1 MTPTLPGPTLT
12 SSEDQLMSRLLTR
25 RSRVRAVAAPVLA
38 TALAVGALAGCS
50 GSGGDGNTVTMW
62 TYPVIFDEAKNK
74 AYWDGLVKA
83 FEKEHKGV
91 TVKVETF
98 PWANRDTA
106 LATAIASGKGP
117 DAVYLIPD
125 QLPKYAKNIVPADD
139 YMPADAASDYTDFAL
154 KSVTVDGKA
163 LGTPILTSA
172 NPLICDKR
180 VFAAIGEKTYPTS
193 WADLEALAPK
203 LKAKGYYATSYS
215 GDTQQTLNMTFY
227 PLLWQAGGDVF
238 SEDGKTVT
246 FNDAAGVK
254 ALTYLKK
261 LVDGGYTDKDLVT
274 TTPKLEQTPTARGK
288 IACTWQN
295 TPADVEPFWGKENI
309 VVQPPLKDAKSVGY
323 GTVGA
328 LSMLKGAD
336 KKNTGDWL
344 NFVAESKN
352 AAGLQKAAGYFP
364 ARKSG
369 GDLYPGDAL
378 QTAVGATLPS
388 MTVGPLQDKAREVQ
402 GVLAPEIQAALLGK
416 KSPQEALNAAQKAA
430 QAMLGR

>member
-1 MTPTLPGPTLT
+1 
-12 SSEDQLMSRLLTR
+12 MSRLPTR
-25 RSRVRAVAAPVLA
+25 RSRVRALAAPVLA
-38 TALAVGALAGCS
+38 TALAAGVLAGCS
-50 GSGGDGNTVTMW
+50 GSGDDGNTVTMW

-83 FEKEHKGV
+83 FEKKHEGV
-91 TVKVETF
+91 EVKVETF

-125 QLPKYAKNIVPADD
+125 QLPKYTKSIIPAGD
-139 YMPADAASDYTDFAL
+139 YMPASAKSDYTDFAL
-154 KSVTVDGKA
+154 KSVTVDGKPLA
-163 LGTPILTSA
+163 TPILTSA

-180 VFAAIGEKTYPTS
+180 VFDAIGEKSYPSS
-193 WADLEALAPK
+193 WADLQALAPK
-203 LKAKGYYATSYS
+203 LKKKGYYATSYS

-238 SEDGKTVT
+238 SEDGKNVT
-246 FNDAAGVK
+246 FNDTAGVK

-274 TTPKLEQTPTARGK
+274 TTPKLEQTPTAKGK
-288 IACTWQN
+288 VACTWQN

-309 VVQPPLKDAKSVGY
+309 VVQPPLKDTASVGY

-328 LSMLKGAD
+328 LAMLKGAD

-352 AAGLQKAAGYFP
+352 SAGLQKAAGYFP
-364 ARKSG
+364 ARESG
-369 GDLYPGDAL
+369 GDLYPDDKL

-388 MTVGPLQDKAREVQ
+388 MDVGPLQDKAREVQ

-416 KSPQEALNAAQKAA
+416 KSPQDALDTAQKAA

>member
-1 MTPTLPGPTLT
+1 
-12 SSEDQLMSRLLTR
+12 MSRFLTR
-25 RSRVRAVAAPVLA
+25 RSRVRAVAVPVVVTVLA
-38 TALAVGALAGCS
+38 AGVLAGCS
-50 GSGGDGNTVTMW
+50 SGGDDNTVTMW

-83 FEKEHKGV
+83 FEKEHSGV
-91 TVKVETF
+91 KVKVETF

-125 QLPKYAKNIVPADD
+125 QLPKYARNIVPADE
-139 YMPADAASDYTDFAL
+139 YMPSGAESDYTDFAL
-154 KSVTVDGKA
+154 KSVTIDGKA
-163 LGTPILTSA
+163 LATPVLTSA

-180 VFAAIGEKTYPTS
+180 VFDAIGEKNYPTT
-193 WADLEALAPK
+193 WADLEALGPK
-203 LKAKGYYATSYS
+203 LKAKGYYATSHS

-238 SEDGKTVT
+238 SKDGKQVT

-261 LVDGGYTDKDLVT
+261 LVEGGYTDKDLIT
-274 TTPKLEQTPTARGK
+274 TAPKLEQTPTAKGK
-288 IACTWQN
+288 TACTWQN
-295 TPADVEPFWGKENI
+295 TPTDVEPFWGKENI
-309 VVQPPLKDAKSVGY
+309 VVRPPLKDVESVGY

-352 AAGLQKAAGYFP
+352 AAGLQKEAGYFP

-378 QTAVGATLPS
+378 QSAVGATLPS
-388 MTVGPLQDKAREVQ
+388 MTVGPLHDKSREVQ

-416 KSPQEALNAAQKAA
+416 KSPQEALDAAQKAA
-430 QAMLGR
+430 QALLGR

>member
-1 MTPTLPGPTLT
+1 
-12 SSEDQLMSRLLTR
+12 MSRLLTR
-25 RSRVRAVAAPVLA
+25 RSRVRALAAPVLA
-38 TALAVGALAGCS
+38 TALAAGVLAGCS
-50 GSGGDGNTVTMW
+50 SGSDDNTVTMW

-74 AYWDGLVKA
+74 AYWDSLVKA
-83 FEKEHKGV
+83 FEKKHEGV
-91 TVKVETF
+91 KVKVETF

-125 QLPKYAKNIVPADD
+125 QLPKYAKSIVPADD
-139 YMPADAASDYTDFAL
+139 YMPASAKSDYTDFAL
-154 KSVTVDGKA
+154 KSVTYDGKPIA
-163 LGTPILTSA
+163 TPILTSA

-180 VFAAIGEKTYPTS
+180 VFAAIGEKTYPSS

-203 LKAKGYYATSYS
+203 LKKKGYYATSYS
-215 GDTQQTLNMTFY
+215 GDTQQTLNVTFY

-238 SEDGKTVT
+238 SEDGKNVT

-261 LVDGGYTDKDLVT
+261 LVNDGYTDRDLVT
-274 TTPKLEQTPTARGK
+274 TTPKLEQTPTAKGK
-288 IACTWQN
+288 VACTWQN

-309 VVQPPLKDAKSVGY
+309 VVQPPLKDTASVGY

-328 LSMLKGAD
+328 LAMLKGAD

-352 AAGLQKAAGYFP
+352 VAGLQKAAGYFP
-364 ARKSG
+364 ARESG
-369 GDLYPGDAL
+369 GDLYPDDAL

-388 MTVGPLQDKAREVQ
+388 MDVGPLQDKAREVQ

-416 KSPQEALNAAQKAA
+416 KSPQDALNAAQKAA

>member
-1 MTPTLPGPTLT
+1 
-12 SSEDQLMSRLLTR
+12 MSRLLTR
-25 RSRVRAVAAPVLA
+25 RSRIRAVAAPVVA
-38 TALAVGALAGCS
+38 TALAAGVLAGCS
-50 GSGGDGNTVTMW
+50 SSDGDGNTVTMW

-83 FEKEHKGV
+83 FEKDHAGV
-91 TVKVETF
+91 KVKVETF

-125 QLPKYAKNIVPADD
+125 QLPKYAKNIVPADE
-139 YMPADAASDYTDFAL
+139 YMPADAKSDYTDFAL
-154 KSVTVDGKA
+154 TSVTSDGKA
-163 LGTPILTSA
+163 LGVPVLTSA

-180 VFAAIGEKTYPTS
+180 VFAAIGEKNYPTS

-215 GDTQQTLNMTFY
+215 GDTQQTLNSTFY

-274 TTPKLEQTPTARGK
+274 TTPKLEQTPTAKGK
-288 IACTWQN
+288 VACTWQN
-295 TPADVEPFWGKENI
+295 TPTDVEPFWGKENI
-309 VVQPPLKDAKSVGY
+309 VVQPPLKDVESVGY

-344 NFVAESKN
+344 NFVAEAKN
-352 AAGLQKAAGYFP
+352 AAGLEKEAGYFP
-364 ARKSG
+364 ARKSA
-369 GDLYPGDAL
+369 GDLYPGNAL
-378 QTAVGATLPS
+378 QAAVGATLPS
-388 MTVGPLQDKAREVQ
+388 MTVGPLHDKAREVQ

>member
-1 MTPTLPGPTLT
+1 
-12 SSEDQLMSRLLTR
+12 MSRLLTR
-25 RSRVRAVAAPVLA
+25 RSRVRALAAPVLA
-38 TALAVGALAGCS
+38 TALAAGVLAGCS
-50 GSGGDGNTVTMW
+50 GSGDDGNTVTMW

-83 FEKEHKGV
+83 FEKKHDGV
-91 TVKVETF
+91 KVKVETF

-125 QLPKYAKNIVPADD
+125 QLPKYTKSIIPATD
-139 YMPADAASDYTDFAL
+139 YMPASAKSDYTDFAL
-154 KSVTVDGKA
+154 KSVTVDGKPLA
-163 LGTPILTSA
+163 TPILTSA

-180 VFAAIGEKTYPTS
+180 VFDAIGEKSYPSS
-193 WADLEALAPK
+193 WADLESLAPK
-203 LKAKGYYATSYS
+203 LKKKGYYATSYS

-238 SEDGKTVT
+238 SEDGKNVT

-261 LVDGGYTDKDLVT
+261 LVEGGYTDKDLVT
-274 TTPKLEQTPTARGK
+274 TTPKLEQTPTAKGK
-288 IACTWQN
+288 VACTWQN

-309 VVQPPLKDAKSVGY
+309 VVQPPLKDTASVGY

-328 LSMLKGAD
+328 LAMLKGAD

-352 AAGLQKAAGYFP
+352 SAGLQKAAGYFP

-369 GDLYPGDAL
+369 GDLYPDDKL

-388 MTVGPLQDKAREVQ
+388 MDVGPLQDKAREVQ

-416 KSPQEALNAAQKAA
+416 KSPQDALDTAQKAA

>member
-1 MTPTLPGPTLT
+1 
-12 SSEDQLMSRLLTR
+12 MSRLLTR

-38 TALAVGALAGCS
+38 TALAAGVLAGCS
-50 GSGGDGNTVTMW
+50 GSGSDDNTVTMW

-83 FEKEHKGV
+83 FEKEHSGV
-91 TVKVETF
+91 EVKVETF

-117 DAVYLIPD
+117 DVVYLIPD
-125 QLPKYAKNIVPADD
+125 QLPKYARSIVPADE
-139 YMPADAASDYTDFAL
+139 YMPSDARSDYTDFAL
-154 KSVTVDGKA
+154 KSVTYDGKA
-163 LGTPILTSA
+163 LGTPVLTSA

-180 VFAAIGEKTYPTS
+180 VFEATGEKSYPTS
-193 WADLEALAPK
+193 WAELEALAPK
-203 LKAKGYYATSYS
+203 LKKKGYYATSYS

-238 SEDGKTVT
+238 SEDGKQVT

-261 LVDGGYTDKDLVT
+261 LVDGGHTDKDLVT
-274 TTPKLEQTPTARGK
+274 TTPKLEQTPTAKGK
-288 IACTWQN
+288 VACTWQN

-309 VVQPPLKDAKSVGY
+309 VVQPPLKETASVGY

-352 AAGLQKAAGYFP
+352 AAGLQKGAGYFP

-416 KSPQEALNAAQKAA
+416 KSPQEALDAAQKAA

>member
-1 MTPTLPGPTLT
+1 MSLT
-12 SSEDQLMSRLLTR
+12 THRSSRL
-25 RSRVRAVAAPVLA
+25 RAAAAPALATVLA
-38 TALAVGALAGCS
+38 VSALAGCGGS
-50 GSGGDGNTVTMW
+50 GSGSDSKSVTMW

-74 AYWDGLVKA
+74 AYWDGLVSA
-83 FEKEHKGV
+83 FEKKHDGV

-98 PWANRDTA
+98 PWANRDTQ

-117 DAVYLIPD
+117 DVVYLIPD
-125 QLPKYAKNIVPADD
+125 QLPKYARNIVPADD
-139 YMPADAASDYTDFAL
+139 YMPADAKKDYTDFAL
-154 KSVTVDGKA
+154 ESVTVGGKA
-163 LGTPILTSA
+163 LGTPVLTSA

-180 VFAAIGEKTYPTS
+180 VFKAIGETSYPTT
-193 WADLEALAPK
+193 WAELESLAPK
-203 LKAKGYYATSYS
+203 LKKKGYYATSYS

-238 SEDGKTVT
+238 AQDGKTTT
-246 FNDAAGVK
+246 FNSAAGVK

-274 TTPKLEQTPTARGK
+274 TTPKLEQTPVAKGK
-288 IACTWQN
+288 VACTWQN

-328 LSMLKGAD
+328 LSMLKGA
-336 KKNTGDWL
+336 NTKLAGDWIS
-344 NFVAESKN
+344 FVAEPKN
-352 AAGLQKAAGYFP
+352 AAGLEKGAGYFP
-364 ARKSG
+364 ARESA

-378 QTAVGATLPS
+378 QKAVGDTLPT
-388 MTVGPLQDKAREVQ
+388 MTAGPLQDKAREVM

-416 KSPQEALNAAQKAA
+416 KSPKDALDAAAKAA
-430 QAMLGR
+430 DAMAARG

>member
-1 MTPTLPGPTLT
+1 
-12 SSEDQLMSRLLTR
+12 MSRLLTR

-38 TALAVGALAGCS
+38 TALAAGVLAGCS
-50 GSGGDGNTVTMW
+50 GSGSDDNTVTMW

-74 AYWDGLVKA
+74 AYWDGLIKA
-83 FEKEHKGV
+83 FEKEHSGV
-91 TVKVETF
+91 KVKVETF

-125 QLPKYAKNIVPADD
+125 QLPKYAKSIVPADE
-139 YMPADAASDYTDFAL
+139 YMPADAKSDYTDFAL

-163 LGTPILTSA
+163 LATPILTSA

-180 VFAAIGEKTYPTS
+180 VFAAIGEKKYPTS
-193 WADLEALAPK
+193 WAELEALAPK
-203 LKAKGYYATSYS
+203 LKEKGYYATTYY

-261 LVDGGYTDKDLVT
+261 LVADGHTDKDLVT
-274 TTPKLEQTPTARGK
+274 TTPKLEQTPTAKGK
-288 IACTWQN
+288 VACTWQN

-309 VVQPPLKDAKSVGY
+309 VVQPPLKDVKSVGY

-352 AAGLQKAAGYFP
+352 ASGLQKAAGYFP

-369 GDLYPGDAL
+369 GDLYPDDAL

>member
-1 MTPTLPGPTLT
+1 
-12 SSEDQLMSRLLTR
+12 MSRLLTR
-25 RSRVRAVAAPVLA
+25 RSRVRALAAPVVA
-38 TALAVGALAGCS
+38 TALAAGVLAGCS
-50 GSGGDGNTVTMW
+50 SGDDGNTVTMW

-83 FEKEHKGV
+83 FEKEHSGV

-139 YMPADAASDYTDFAL
+139 YMPADAKSDYTDFAL

-163 LGTPILTSA
+163 LATPVLTSA

-180 VFAAIGEKTYPTS
+180 VFAAIGEKSYPAS

-203 LKAKGYYATSYS
+203 LKKKGYYATSYS

-238 SEDGKTVT
+238 SEDGKNVT

-274 TTPKLEQTPTARGK
+274 TTPKLEQTPTAKGK
-288 IACTWQN
+288 VACTWQN

-309 VVQPPLKDAKSVGY
+309 VVQPPLKETASVGY

-352 AAGLQKAAGYFP
+352 TAGLQKAAGFFP

-369 GDLYPGDAL
+369 GDLYPDDAL

-388 MTVGPLQDKAREVQ
+388 MDVGPLQDKAREVQ
-402 GVLAPEIQAALLGK
+402 GMLAPEIQAALLGK
-416 KSPQEALNAAQKAA
+416 KSPQEALDAAQKAA

>member
-1 MTPTLPGPTLT
+1 
-12 SSEDQLMSRLLTR
+12 MSRLLTR
-25 RSRVRAVAAPVLA
+25 RSRVRAVAVPVVA
-38 TALAVGALAGCS
+38 AALAAGVLAGCS
-50 GSGGDGNTVTMW
+50 SGGDDNTVTMW

-74 AYWDGLVKA
+74 AYWDGLIKT
-83 FEKEHKGV
+83 FEKEHSGV
-91 TVKVETF
+91 KVKVETF

-125 QLPKYAKNIVPADD
+125 QLPKYAKNIVPADE
-139 YMPADAASDYTDFAL
+139 YMPSDAKSDYTDFAL
-154 KSVTVDGKA
+154 KSVTIDGKA
-163 LGTPILTSA
+163 LATPILTSA
-172 NPLICDKR
+172 NPLVCDKR
-180 VFAAIGEKTYPTS
+180 VFAAIGEKNYPTT
-193 WADLEALAPK
+193 WADLQALGPK
-203 LKAKGYYATSYS
+203 LKAKGYYATSYG

-238 SEDGKTVT
+238 SEDGKSVT

-261 LVDGGYTDKDLVT
+261 LVGGGYTDKDMVT
-274 TTPKLEQTPTARGK
+274 TTPKLEQTPTAKGK
-288 IACTWQN
+288 VACTWQN

-309 VVQPPLKDAKSVGY
+309 VVRPPLKDAESVGY

-352 AAGLQKAAGYFP
+352 AAGLQKEAGYFP
-364 ARKSG
+364 ARTSG

-388 MTVGPLQDKAREVQ
+388 MTVGPLQDKSREVQ

-416 KSPQEALNAAQKAA
+416 KSPQEALDAAQKAA
-430 QAMLGR
+430 QALLGR